1 MTETTVP
8 APQNKGGRPRKPA
21 PNTIAEVLEQLN
33 ELIESPNPDATKE
46 RALTKKVD
54 LLKWQQERDDAAR
67 KETLSTQVTDLH
79 SQVKRL
85 TEHSESLE
93 PKAAGYD
100 RLRTERD
107 AAVLAKTQAESA
119 AARKAEELNRAVS
132 RANTLR
138 AFAEFCIKNLAA
150 GDDSTATQH
159 QRLFALKF
167 LLTTKLSAELKNT
180 EGEVYEL
187 MGVTQEDVSVWR
199 GCLSAWGDVNAGR
212 LVEIYAAPDSTLSD
226 NKKWFLKNL
235 LAIKFS
241 IDLNAELRK
250 IRERRQMEGPWHQS

>member
-1 MTETTVP
+1 MTEPTVP
-8 APQNKGGRPRKPA
+8 ARQNKGGRPRKPA

-67 KETLSTQVTDLH
+67 KETLNTQLTELQ
-79 SQVKRL
+79 SQVKTL
-85 TEHSESLE
+85 TEQKENLA

-107 AAVLAKTQAESA
+107 AAVLAKTEAESA
-119 AARKAEELNRAVS
+119 AARKAEELNRVAS
-132 RANTLR
+132 RAKTLR
-138 AFAEFCIKNLAA
+138 ALAEFCVQSLVA
-150 GDDSTATQH
+150 GDESTATQH

-167 LLTTKLSAELKNT
+167 LLTTKLSADKNT

-187 MGVTQEDVSVWR
+187 MGVPQEDVSVWR
-199 GCLSAWGDVNAGR
+199 DCTNAWRDINAER
-212 LVEIYAAPDSTLSD
+212 LVEIYSAPDSTLSD
-226 NKKWFLKNL
+226 QKKWFLKNL
-235 LAIKFS
+235 LAIKFN
-241 IDLNAELRK
+241 IDVNAELRK
-250 IRERRQMEGPWHQS
+250 REQRRMEGSWRPS